1 MIPII
6 TTLRAGGGMESVCKS
21 EDISFTSPLPP
32 IAGQVMM
39 MLMMRAMV
47 MVMMRAVSMVMMRV
61 VSRVMMR
68 VMVMVMVRVM
78 VMVMMRMVVMRR
90 MMMMVSFT
98 APRPPIAGQDLVCHQ
113 DNDTDVTFR

>member
-6 TTLRAGGGMESVCKS
+6 TTFRAGGGMESVCKS

-47 MVMMRAVSMVMMRV
+47 MVMMRVVSMLMMRV
-61 VSRVMMR
+61 MVMA
-68 VMVMVMVRVM
+68 MVMVMVRVT

>member
-6 TTLRAGGGMESVCKS
+6 TTVRAGGGMESVCKS

-47 MVMMRAVSMVMMRV
+47 MVMMRVVSMLMMRV
-61 VSRVMMR
+61 MVMA
-68 VMVMVMVRVM
+68 MVMVMVRVT

>member
-47 MVMMRAVSMVMMRV
+47 MVMMRVVSMLMMRV
-61 VSRVMMR
+61 MVMA
-68 VMVMVMVRVM
+68 MVMVMVRVT

>member
-47 MVMMRAVSMVMMRV
+47 MVMMRVVSML
-61 VSRVMMR
+61 MMR
-68 VMVMVMVRVM
+68 VMVMAMIMVIVRVT

>member
-1 MIPII
+1 
-6 TTLRAGGGMESVCKS
+6 MESVCKS

-47 MVMMRAVSMVMMRV
+47 MVMMRVVSMVMMRV
-61 VSRVMMR
+61 VSMVMMR
-68 VMVMVMVRVM
+68 VMVMVMVMVMVRVM